1 MKKLICLLAAAALLV
16 CCALPAFAEA
26 SGVSRADYTI
36 TAYSVDATLHENNTV
51 TQTERITV
59 DFAVP
64 SRGIY
69 RVLPVAL
76 WVEKDTADGPQE
88 MAYRARVRD
97 LAVTGEGQTAGAPVE
112 TDTEDGFYSIRIGDE
127 DTWLTGVQTYELT
140 FTYDIGDDRVAAYDE
155 LFYFLNGGRWD
166 APIEDFRFSF
176 TFEKPLTQE
185 QKGALALYSGS
196 YGGKGNEAGVS
207 GAWDGN
213 TFSGAAGRTLYPGEA
228 VTLYARLPEGYFTG
242 ERMAPVWVF
251 WTFAG
256 AGALLAAYTLLR
268 ALSARRRA
276 PVVTPECTPPDGV
289 SSAEVGYIIDN
300 SADDRDILSLILW
313 FASKGYLAV
322 EGREE
327 DLRLVRKKGLPAGS
341 PEYQTVF
348 FDALFPA
355 GRTVCQLHSL
365 EPAFYEALQKAKL
378 SLSAHFTGERA
389 LYRPGSAGRALALGA
404 GCAVLWGAAGLS
416 CGAFITGAS
425 VGLGLLSGV
434 LLLLFGLLLYAA
446 AERWQFSGRGARI
459 GWGTGVG
466 LCAAASAGL
475 AYGAALYALT
485 PLWAVL
491 GSYLLALLACLAA
504 PRIAQPTEYRLEMAG
519 RLLGLRK
526 FIEESELP
534 RIRVLAAENPEYF
547 YDVLPY
553 ASVFGLEEEW
563 AGRFDGMAVPPPVWY
578 GCSDMTVWNVIW
590 FSHMMHHS
598 VDHSMTQLQ
607 QTVAQQSGGSSGGG
621 GSFGGSGGGFSGGGF
636 GGGGGG
642 RW

>member
-1 MKKLICLLAAAALLV
+1 MEHRQITRPGMLWTFSEKCRWLFVTALLGSVLNTVFNTVTPQILRLTVDSVIGGAPFDLPAALLAPV
-16 CCALPAFAEA
+16 QAL
-26 SGVSRADYTI
+26 
-36 TAYSVDATLHENNTV
+36 
-51 TQTERITV
+51 
-59 DFAVP
+59 
-64 SRGIY
+64 
-69 RVLPVAL
+69 
-76 WVEKDTADGPQE
+76 
-88 MAYRARVRD
+88 
-97 LAVTGEGQTAGAPVE
+97 TAGKP
-112 TDTEDGFYSIRIGDE
+112 IG
-127 DTWLTGVQTYELT
+127 T
-140 FTYDIGDDRVAAYDE
+140 
-155 LFYFLNGGRWD
+155 
-166 APIEDFRFSF
+166 
-176 TFEKPLTQE
+176 
-185 QKGALALYSGS
+185 
-196 YGGKGNEAGVS
+196 
-207 GAWDGN
+207 
-213 TFSGAAGRTLYPGEA
+213 
-228 VTLYARLPEGYFTG
+228 
-242 ERMAPVWVF
+242 
-251 WTFAG
+251 
-256 AGALLAAYTLLR
+256 
-268 ALSARRRA
+268 
-276 PVVTPECTPPDGV
+276 
-289 SSAEVGYIIDN
+289 
-300 SADDRDILSLILW
+300 
-313 FASKGYLAV
+313 
-322 EGREE
+322 
-327 DLRLVRKKGLPAGS
+327 
-341 PEYQTVF
+341 
-348 FDALFPA
+348 
-355 GRTVCQLHSL
+355 
-365 EPAFYEALQKAKL
+365 
-378 SLSAHFTGERA
+378 
-389 LYRPGSAGRALALGA
+389 
-404 GCAVLWGAAGLS
+404 
-416 CGAFITGAS
+416 
-425 VGLGLLSGV
+425 
-434 LLLLFGLLLYAA
+434 LLLYAA

-534 RIRVLAAENPEYF
+534 RIRALAAENPEYF

>member
-1 MKKLICLLAAAALLV
+1 M
-16 CCALPAFAEA
+16 
-26 SGVSRADYTI
+26 
-36 TAYSVDATLHENNTV
+36 
-51 TQTERITV
+51 
-59 DFAVP
+59 
-64 SRGIY
+64 
-69 RVLPVAL
+69 
-76 WVEKDTADGPQE
+76 
-88 MAYRARVRD
+88 
-97 LAVTGEGQTAGAPVE
+97 
-112 TDTEDGFYSIRIGDE
+112 
-127 DTWLTGVQTYELT
+127 
-140 FTYDIGDDRVAAYDE
+140 
-155 LFYFLNGGRWD
+155 
-166 APIEDFRFSF
+166 
-176 TFEKPLTQE
+176 
-185 QKGALALYSGS
+185 
-196 YGGKGNEAGVS
+196 
-207 GAWDGN
+207 
-213 TFSGAAGRTLYPGEA
+213 
-228 VTLYARLPEGYFTG
+228 PEGYFTG

-251 WTFAG
+251 WAFAG

>member
-1 MKKLICLLAAAALLV
+1 MNGHC
-16 CCALPAFAEA
+16 
-26 SGVSRADYTI
+26 
-36 TAYSVDATLHENNTV
+36 
-51 TQTERITV
+51 
-59 DFAVP
+59 
-64 SRGIY
+64 
-69 RVLPVAL
+69 
-76 WVEKDTADGPQE
+76 
-88 MAYRARVRD
+88 
-97 LAVTGEGQTAGAPVE
+97 TG
-112 TDTEDGFYSIRIGDE
+112 
-127 DTWLTGVQTYELT
+127 
-140 FTYDIGDDRVAAYDE
+140 
-155 LFYFLNGGRWD
+155 
-166 APIEDFRFSF
+166 
-176 TFEKPLTQE
+176 
-185 QKGALALYSGS
+185 
-196 YGGKGNEAGVS
+196 
-207 GAWDGN
+207 
-213 TFSGAAGRTLYPGEA
+213 
-228 VTLYARLPEGYFTG
+228 
-242 ERMAPVWVF
+242 
-251 WTFAG
+251 
-256 AGALLAAYTLLR
+256 
-268 ALSARRRA
+268 
-276 PVVTPECTPPDGV
+276 
-289 SSAEVGYIIDN
+289 
-300 SADDRDILSLILW
+300 
-313 FASKGYLAV
+313 
-322 EGREE
+322 
-327 DLRLVRKKGLPAGS
+327 
-341 PEYQTVF
+341 
-348 FDALFPA
+348 
-355 GRTVCQLHSL
+355 
-365 EPAFYEALQKAKL
+365 
-378 SLSAHFTGERA
+378 
-389 LYRPGSAGRALALGA
+389 PGSAGRALALGA

-598 VDHSMTQLQ
+598 VCLLYTSPSPRDRSLSRMP
-607 QTVAQQSGGSSGGG
+607 SSA
-621 GSFGGSGGGFSGGGF
+621 
-636 GGGGGG
+636 
-642 RW
+642 

>member
-155 LFYFLNGGRWD
+155 LFYSLNGGQWD

-251 WTFAG
+251 WAFVG

-389 LYRPGSAGRALALGA
+389 LYRPGSARRALALGA

-434 LLLLFGLLLYAA
+434 LLLLFGLLFFCS
-446 AERWQFSGRGARI
+446 FS
-459 GWGTGVG
+459 
-466 LCAAASAGL
+466 
-475 AYGAALYALT
+475 
-485 PLWAVL
+485 
-491 GSYLLALLACLAA
+491 
-504 PRIAQPTEYRLEMAG
+504 
-519 RLLGLRK
+519 
-526 FIEESELP
+526 
-534 RIRVLAAENPEYF
+534 
-547 YDVLPY
+547 
-553 ASVFGLEEEW
+553 
-563 AGRFDGMAVPPPVWY
+563 
-578 GCSDMTVWNVIW
+578 
-590 FSHMMHHS
+590 
-598 VDHSMTQLQ
+598 
-607 QTVAQQSGGSSGGG
+607 
-621 GSFGGSGGGFSGGGF
+621 
-636 GGGGGG
+636 
-642 RW
+642 

>member
-155 LFYFLNGGRWD
+155 LFYSLNGGRWD

-251 WTFAG
+251 WAFAG

-327 DLRLVRKKGLPAGS
+327 LLVDLPVGVILHHADLLGDDAPLLV
-341 PEYQTVF
+341 
-348 FDALFPA
+348 
-355 GRTVCQLHSL
+355 H
-365 EPAFYEALQKAKL
+365 AFLSEVGDGDKAEEDLQVLLKVL
-378 SLSAHFTGERA
+378 RA
-389 LYRPGSAGRALALGA
+389 VEVVARQGA
-404 GCAVLWGAAGLS
+404 GGEG
-416 CGAFITGAS
+416 
-425 VGLGLLSGV
+425 VGLGPVFRQV
-434 LLLLFGLLLYAA
+434 LH
-446 AERWQFSGRGARI
+446 GA
-459 GWGTGVG
+459 
-466 LCAAASAGL
+466 
-475 AYGAALYALT
+475 
-485 PLWAVL
+485 AVL
-491 GSYLLALLACLAA
+491 GVEHL
-504 PRIAQPTEYRLEMAG
+504 
-519 RLLGLRK
+519 
-526 FIEESELP
+526 
-534 RIRVLAAENPEYF
+534 VL
-547 YDVLPY
+547 
-553 ASVFGLEEEW
+553 
-563 AGRFDGMAVPPPVWY
+563 
-578 GCSDMTVWNVIW
+578 
-590 FSHMMHHS
+590 
-598 VDHSMTQLQ
+598 
-607 QTVAQQSGGSSGGG
+607 
-621 GSFGGSGGGFSGGGF
+621 
-636 GGGGGG
+636 
-642 RW
+642 

>member
-16 CCALPAFAEA
+16 CCALPAFAEV

-155 LFYFLNGGRWD
+155 LFYSLNGGQWD

-251 WTFAG
+251 WAFVG

-327 DLRLVRKKGLPAGS
+327 DLRLVRKKGLP
-341 PEYQTVF
+341 
-348 FDALFPA
+348 
-355 GRTVCQLHSL
+355 
-365 EPAFYEALQKAKL
+365 
-378 SLSAHFTGERA
+378 TG
-389 LYRPGSAGRALALGA
+389 
-404 GCAVLWGAAGLS
+404 C
-416 CGAFITGAS
+416 
-425 VGLGLLSGV
+425 
-434 LLLLFGLLLYAA
+434 
-446 AERWQFSGRGARI
+446 
-459 GWGTGVG
+459 
-466 LCAAASAGL
+466 
-475 AYGAALYALT
+475 
-485 PLWAVL
+485 
-491 GSYLLALLACLAA
+491 
-504 PRIAQPTEYRLEMAG
+504 
-519 RLLGLRK
+519 
-526 FIEESELP
+526 
-534 RIRVLAAENPEYF
+534 
-547 YDVLPY
+547 
-553 ASVFGLEEEW
+553 
-563 AGRFDGMAVPPPVWY
+563 
-578 GCSDMTVWNVIW
+578 
-590 FSHMMHHS
+590 
-598 VDHSMTQLQ
+598 
-607 QTVAQQSGGSSGGG
+607 
-621 GSFGGSGGGFSGGGF
+621 
-636 GGGGGG
+636 
-642 RW
+642 

>member
-155 LFYFLNGGRWD
+155 LFYSLNGGQWD

-251 WTFAG
+251 WAFVG

-300 SADDRDILSLILW
+300 SADAYNEQARAAQKKLSGFPASLI
-313 FASKGYLAV
+313 
-322 EGREE
+322 
-327 DLRLVRKKGLPAGS
+327 
-341 PEYQTVF
+341 
-348 FDALFPA
+348 
-355 GRTVCQLHSL
+355 
-365 EPAFYEALQKAKL
+365 
-378 SLSAHFTGERA
+378 
-389 LYRPGSAGRALALGA
+389 
-404 GCAVLWGAAGLS
+404 AGL
-416 CGAFITGAS
+416 TGAQ
-425 VGLGLLSGV
+425 
-434 LLLLFGLLLYAA
+434 
-446 AERWQFSGRGARI
+446 AEEFSA
-459 GWGTGVG
+459 
-466 LCAAASAGL
+466 
-475 AYGAALYALT
+475 
-485 PLWAVL
+485 
-491 GSYLLALLACLAA
+491 
-504 PRIAQPTEYRLEMAG
+504 
-519 RLLGLRK
+519 
-526 FIEESELP
+526 
-534 RIRVLAAENPEYF
+534 
-547 YDVLPY
+547 
-553 ASVFGLEEEW
+553 
-563 AGRFDGMAVPPPVWY
+563 
-578 GCSDMTVWNVIW
+578 
-590 FSHMMHHS
+590 
-598 VDHSMTQLQ
+598 
-607 QTVAQQSGGSSGGG
+607 
-621 GSFGGSGGGFSGGGF
+621 
-636 GGGGGG
+636 
-642 RW
+642 

>member
-1 MKKLICLLAAAALLV
+1 M
-16 CCALPAFAEA
+16 
-26 SGVSRADYTI
+26 
-36 TAYSVDATLHENNTV
+36 
-51 TQTERITV
+51 
-59 DFAVP
+59 
-64 SRGIY
+64 
-69 RVLPVAL
+69 
-76 WVEKDTADGPQE
+76 
-88 MAYRARVRD
+88 
-97 LAVTGEGQTAGAPVE
+97 
-112 TDTEDGFYSIRIGDE
+112 
-127 DTWLTGVQTYELT
+127 
-140 FTYDIGDDRVAAYDE
+140 
-155 LFYFLNGGRWD
+155 
-166 APIEDFRFSF
+166 
-176 TFEKPLTQE
+176 
-185 QKGALALYSGS
+185 
-196 YGGKGNEAGVS
+196 
-207 GAWDGN
+207 
-213 TFSGAAGRTLYPGEA
+213 
-228 VTLYARLPEGYFTG
+228 
-242 ERMAPVWVF
+242 
-251 WTFAG
+251 
-256 AGALLAAYTLLR
+256 
-268 ALSARRRA
+268 
-276 PVVTPECTPPDGV
+276 

-534 RIRVLAAENPEYF
+534 RIRALAAENPEYF

-621 GSFGGSGGGFSGGGF
+621 GSFGGSGGGFSGGG
-636 GGGGGG
+636 GGG